1 MRIRIMLRFVQPL
14 LLLALLVGR
23 HCVKAILGAA
33 GYHLADYLYGNTR
46 HGDCA
51 DDDYRDLCML
61 SAVMTRSPYSL
72 TTTDSGTFLQ
82 ERR

>member
-1 MRIRIMLRFVQPL
+1 MALVQL
-14 LLLALLVGR
+14 FLIFALLVR
-23 HCVKAILGAA
+23 RYRVETRLGAA